1 MSRPSTKLMP
11 CAAKGKA
18 TYCKGTSLPP
28 GTCERWL
35 MWRQRN
41 SSPSLA
47 ANISG
52 NLGKLSSAKVSNQG
66 RPTQLR
72 QSSAAQSLRDIDT
85 S

>member
-1 MSRPSTKLMP
+1 MPSSTK
-11 CAAKGKA
+11 GTA

-28 GTCERWL
+28 GTCDVWL

-41 SSPSLA
+41 ASPALA